1 MKKRI
6 LLILITF
13 STLAVSC
20 FDDLDDNIQNS
31 SNSSIGD
38 FIYRGLNYFYLY
50 KSVSPELADDYFM
63 NQNELNSFL
72 DSFENPRE
80 TFDFLIAPQDRFSV
94 LVNDY
99 NELENALNGITLSN
113 GMEFGLVYYP
123 NGSTNLFGY
132 VRYVLPNTDAATK
145 GIQRGILFNT
155 INGQQLT
162 DTNYLS
168 LISLNNYE
176 IGLATFDGET
186 IIPTEER
193 IELIKQ
199 EYTENPIYIAE
210 TLAIEGQKIGYLMY
224 NAFTRDFDTSLNS
237 VFAQFKADGIND
249 LILDLRYNGGGSVET
264 AVDLSS
270 MITGQFN
277 NQLFANEFWNDDR
290 QNVYANPILF
300 NDKIFTG
307 ELINSLNLN
316 KVYILTTNSSASA
329 SELVI
334 NCLKPYIEVK
344 QIGDRTRGKYQASFL
359 LYDAPAPNFSKSQA
373 NPGHTFAMLPLVFKT
388 SNAVGNTDYDDGLFP
403 DLILNEDYTNLGTLG
418 NINEPMLAAAI
429 NDLFS
434 FTQPLQRNN
443 IEFKEL
449 SNSKKLSPI
458 YQKMI
463 KENP

>member
-6 LLILITF
+6 LLVLITI
-13 STLAVSC
+13 STLSLAC
-20 FDDLDDNIQNS
+20 FDDLDDTIQTS
-31 SNSSIGD
+31 SNSAIGD

-50 KSVSPELADDYFM
+50 KSATPELADDYFTD
-63 NQNELNSFL
+63 QNELNSFL

-80 TFDFLIAPQDRFSV
+80 TFDFLIAPPDRFSV

-123 NGSTNLFGY
+123 NGSTNVFGY
-132 VRYVLPNTDAATK
+132 VRYVLPNTDAAAK
-145 GIQRGILFNT
+145 GIQRGMLFNS

-168 LISLNNYE
+168 LISLDSYE
-176 IGLATFDGET
+176 IGLATLNDE
-186 IIPTEER
+186 IIVPTGER
-193 IELIKQ
+193 IELVKQ
-199 EYTENPIYIAE
+199 EYTENPIYFAE
-210 TLAIEGQKIGYLMY
+210 TLAIEGRKIGYLMY
-224 NAFTRDFDTSLNS
+224 NAFTRDFDTSLNT
-237 VFAQFKADGIND
+237 VFAQFKADGIAD

-290 QNVYANPILF
+290 QNVYASPILF
-300 NDKIFTG
+300 NDKIATG

-344 QIGDRTRGKYQASFL
+344 QLGGPTRGKYQASFL

-373 NPGHTFAMLPLVFKT
+373 NPGHNYAMLPLVFKT
-388 SNAVGNTDYDDGLFP
+388 SNRDGNTDYDDGLFP
-403 DLILNEDYTNLGTLG
+403 DIPLNEDYTNLGTLG
-418 NINEPMLAAAI
+418 TINEPLLAAAI

-434 FTQPLQRNN
+434 LRQPLQRNN
-443 IEFKEL
+443 NEFKEL
-449 SNSKKLSPI
+449 SNSKILSPI
-458 YQKMI
+458 YQKMV
-463 KENP
+463 K

>member
-6 LLILITF
+6 LLVLITI
-13 STLAVSC
+13 STLSLAC
-20 FDDLDDNIQNS
+20 FDDLDDTIQTS
-31 SNSSIGD
+31 SNSAIGD

-50 KSVSPELADDYFM
+50 KSATPELADDYFTD
-63 NQNELNSFL
+63 QNELNSFL

-80 TFDFLIAPQDRFSV
+80 TFDFLIAPPDRFSV

-123 NGSTNLFGY
+123 NGSTNVFGY
-132 VRYVLPNTDAATK
+132 VRYVLPNTDATAK
-145 GIQRGILFNT
+145 GIQRGMLFNS

-168 LISLNNYE
+168 LISLDSYE
-176 IGLATFDGET
+176 IGLATLNDE
-186 IIPTEER
+186 IIVPTGER
-193 IELIKQ
+193 IELVKQ

-210 TLAIEGQKIGYLMY
+210 TLAIEGRKIGYLMY
-224 NAFTRDFDTSLNS
+224 NAFTRDFDTSLNT
-237 VFAQFKADGIND
+237 VFAQFKADGIAD

-290 QNVYANPILF
+290 QNVYASPILF
-300 NDKIFTG
+300 NDKIATG

-344 QIGDRTRGKYQASFL
+344 QLGGPTRGKYQASFL

-373 NPGHTFAMLPLVFKT
+373 NPGHNYAMLPLVFKT
-388 SNAVGNTDYDDGLFP
+388 SNRDGNTDYDDGLFP
-403 DLILNEDYTNLGTLG
+403 DIPLNEDYTNLGTLG
-418 NINEPMLAAAI
+418 TINEPLLAAAI

-434 FTQPLQRNN
+434 LRQPLQRNN
-443 IEFKEL
+443 NEFKEL
-449 SNSKKLSPI
+449 SNSKILSPI
-458 YQKMI
+458 YQKMV
-463 KENP
+463 K

>member
-6 LLILITF
+6 LLILITI
-13 STLAVSC
+13 STLGVAC
-20 FDDLDDNIQNS
+20 FDDLDDNIQSS
-31 SNSSIGD
+31 SNSAIGD

-50 KSVSPELADDYFM
+50 KSATPELADDYFTD
-63 NQNELNSFL
+63 QNELNSFL

-80 TFDFLIAPQDRFSV
+80 TFDFLIAPTDRFSV

-99 NELENALNGITLSN
+99 NDIENALNGITLNN

-132 VRYVLPNTDAATK
+132 VRYVLPNTDAAAK
-145 GIQRGILFNT
+145 GIQRGMLFNT

-168 LISLNNYE
+168 LISLDSYE
-176 IGLATFDGET
+176 IGLATLNDET
-186 IIPTEER
+186 IMATGDR
-193 IELIKQ
+193 IELVKQ
-199 EYTENPIYIAE
+199 EYTEDPIFIAE
-210 TLAIEGQKIGYLMY
+210 TLEIEGQKIGYLMY

-237 VFAQFKADGIND
+237 VFAQFKAEGIAD

-300 NDKIFTG
+300 NDKIVTG

-344 QIGDRTRGKYQASFL
+344 QLGGPTRGKYQASFL

-373 NPGHTFAMLPLVFKT
+373 NPDHNYAMLPLAFKT
-388 SNAVGNTDYDDGLFP
+388 SNRDGNTDYDDGLFP
-403 DLILNEDYTNLGTLG
+403 DIPLNEDYTNLGILG
-418 NINEPMLAAAI
+418 DINEPLLAAAI
-429 NDLFS
+429 NELYS
-434 FTQPLQRNN
+434 FKQPQQRNN
-443 IEFKEL
+443 FEFKEL
-449 SNSKKLSPI
+449 SNSKIVSPI
-458 YQKMI
+458 YEKMV
-463 KENP
+463 K

>member
-20 FDDLDDNIQNS
+20 FNDLDDNIQNS

-63 NQNELNSFL
+63 NQNELNTFL

-80 TFDFLIAPQDRFSV
+80 TFDFLIAPTDRFSV

-99 NELENALNGITLSN
+99 NDIENALNGITLNN

-132 VRYVLPNTDAATK
+132 VRYVLPNTDAAAK
-145 GIQRGILFNT
+145 GIQRGMLFNT

-168 LISLNNYE
+168 LISLDSYE
-176 IGLATFDGET
+176 IGLATLNDET
-186 IIPTEER
+186 IVPSGER
-193 IELIKQ
+193 IELVKQ
-199 EYTENPIYIAE
+199 EYTEDPIYIAE
-210 TLAIEGQKIGYLMY
+210 THEIEGQKIGYLMY

-237 VFAQFKADGIND
+237 VFAQFKAEGIAD

-300 NDKIFTG
+300 NDKIVTG

-344 QIGDRTRGKYQASFL
+344 QLGGPTRGKYQASFL

-373 NPGHTFAMLPLVFKT
+373 NPGHNYAILPLVFKT
-388 SNAVGNTDYDDGLFP
+388 SNKDGNTDYDDGLFP
-403 DLILNEDYTNLGTLG
+403 DIPLNEDYTNLGILG
-418 NINEPMLAAAI
+418 DINEPLLAAAI
-429 NDLFS
+429 NNLYS
-434 FTQPLQRNN
+434 FKQPQQRNN
-443 IEFKEL
+443 FEFNEL
-449 SNSKKLSPI
+449 SNSKIVSPI
-458 YQKMI
+458 YQKMV
-463 KENP
+463 K